1 MWPLSKPTYAK
12 RRTKR
17 PAPCPEQR
25 KADQV
30 VREIFAKKSR
40 AFDKVYKKG
49 GLAEALGITAPKQTI
64 KAAHLGRAS
73 KKPASANRR
82 PIENHL

>member
-1 MWPLSKPTYAK
+1 MTTVFWFRRASVVSIEEPLLGAATTANE
-12 RRTKR
+12 R
-17 PAPCPEQR
+17 PEQR

-64 KAAHLGRAS
+64 K
-73 KKPASANRR
+73 RR
-82 PIENHL
+82 I